1 MGRRWYSNAVVRRRQ
16 EIAVNRLISAVV
28 DPARVDAVRFGR
40 AMRELRV
47 KRGWR
52 QEDLARHAG
61 LSRGAVARV
70 EQGRGDRLTIQTV
83 ERLITA
89 LGARF
94 VWRIDWNGEALD
106 RLLDQSHASVVEL
119 VVRVLAANGWLCVS
133 EASFNVY
140 GERGSIDVL
149 AYHPLRQALLVV
161 EVKSF
166 LGDMQATL
174 MVFDRKARLAAD
186 IARAR
191 GWTPRTVSKLLAIRD
206 GSTARRR
213 VREFD
218 ATLRSAFPDR
228 STALRR
234 WLRRPTNDAIAGL
247 LFLSPATHTVVRQRV
262 ARPRATRVREQSS
275 GDHL

>member
-1 MGRRWYSNAVVRRRQ
+1 
-16 EIAVNRLISAVV
+16 
-28 DPARVDAVRFGR
+28 
-40 AMRELRV
+40 MRELRV

-52 QEDLARHAG
+52 QEDLARHAD

-94 VWRIDWNGEALD
+94 VWRIDWNGEVLD
-106 RLLDQSHASVVEL
+106 RLLDQSHAWVVEL
-119 VVRVLAANGWLCVS
+119 VVRMLTADGWLCVS

-149 AYHPLRQALLVV
+149 AYHPVRQALLVV
-161 EVKSF
+161 EVKSS

-174 MVFDRKARLAAD
+174 MVLDRKVRLAAD

-234 WLRRPTNDAIAGL
+234 WLRRPTNDALAGL
-247 LFLSPATHTVVRQRV
+247 LFLSPATHAVVRQRV
-262 ARPRATRVREQSS
+262 ARPRASRVPEQLS